1 MSDLENNNELL
12 ERREDEYNEIMKSNN
27 ENIFLL

>member
-27 ENIFLL
+27 ENIFLP